1 MKKQITLNNIYIFF
15 LNTSIV
21 SCMFTESQVKS
32 HLRSRKCIIADWH
45 ILLLYLDNMGHES
58 IEVYGL
64 ISNLKLIIVGNLKP
78 A

>member
-1 MKKQITLNNIYIFF
+1 MMKQIILNNIFF
-15 LNTSIV
+15 WNTSIV
-21 SCMFTESQVKS
+21 SCMFTESQVIS

-45 ILLLYLDNMGHES
+45 ILLLYLDSMRHEL

-64 ISNLKLIIVGNLKP
+64 ISNLIQTIVGNLKS